1 MAEGFCAQKIMP
13 GHQQTQ
19 GRDPVDT
26 VQGCVQE
33 SHLPSAIQRGRRN
46 KQSMWEGCWAS
57 LPPASV
63 VPVGS
68 PSLGVQPH
76 CPRAWT
82 QRRQMWGSLSSCS
95 AEGPSHGTGNLASEG
110 DCPTHLTGLLHG
122 PMADFNH
129 PQDPMPFSENS
140 QNLQIPRKANKS
152 ERPPISA
159 VVEKHIQE
167 FSVAHSL
174 DAQTHKTRH

>member
-1 MAEGFCAQKIMP
+1 MHRRSCLDISKLKEGTLWTQCKGVYRKVTFPVPYRGDGEISRACGKGAGPACHQQASSLWAAPPSVCSHTAPEP
-13 GHQQTQ
+13 GHREDRC
-19 GRDPVDT
+19 G
-26 VQGCVQE
+26 
-33 SHLPSAIQRGRRN
+33 
-46 KQSMWEGCWAS
+46 
-57 LPPASV
+57 
-63 VPVGS
+63 
-68 PSLGVQPH
+68 
-76 CPRAWT
+76 
-82 QRRQMWGSLSSCS
+82 GSLSSCS

-110 DCPTHLTGLLHG
+110 NCPTHLTGLLHG
-122 PMADFNH
+122 PMEDFNH